1 MTKIIL
7 ASNSPRRK
15 KILSNLNIKFEI
27 IPSNYEEKLETDV
40 FSYDLIEDLA
50 TQKACDVV
58 RRVDNDKI
66 VLGADT
72 VVVLHNKILGKPKDK
87 DDAFKMLKN
96 LSGNTHMVV
105 TSLFNVN
112 QISRYNWNYE
122 RPWIRDLKQI
132 KTSRDLK
139 PAGDF
144 SQEIVGRFGLFKGDN
159 VFMYLTKNSQKNIFI
174 PQLIDELDKI
184 FDKIIYILS
193 LFYILFDLRD
203 VILWEML
210 LRRET

>member
-105 TSLFNVN
+105 TSLCGINTETNRAVLLSTTSYVRFKDLSDEIIHYYIDNFNPLDKAGSYGI
-112 QISRYNWNYE
+112 QELPDGILDKYE
-122 RPWIRDLKQI
+122 GSFDN
-132 KTSRDLK
+132 
-139 PAGDF
+139 
-144 SQEIVGRFGLFKGDN
+144 IVG
-159 VFMYLTKNSQKNIFI
+159 
-174 PQLIDELDKI
+174 LDSDAVLAVLEKLGY
-184 FDKIIYILS
+184 K
-193 LFYILFDLRD
+193 
-203 VILWEML
+203 
-210 LRRET
+210 